1 MSRFED
7 FIGKFDTKQKKEL
20 QFASDVKVEILPL
33 ASRTLTKALG
43 GGIRRGTITTIYGN
57 PSAGKSMLAM
67 QSIGMWQKQG
77 LVCGYIDVEQ
87 TFDPKFAEKLGVNVD
102 ELVVSGSKS
111 GARVTNTAT
120 DWLEKDIDIIVIDS
134 VSDILPE
141 VFVDKDGTV
150 KDAEDT
156 KQIGAH
162 AKAITGMINS
172 IHYANNQTAVILLS
186 QTTTKIENAY
196 VQQIPHGGKKI
207 EFGSSQMI
215 QLTSSP
221 TDAKQIKGLH
231 RDGDILVERAIGRH
245 VTASVKKNKVGP
257 QSGTAEYDIYYGG
270 DNLGI
275 DSIGE
280 LFDLAVDALAIVK
293 SGAWYNYG
301 DIKWQGRPSALDAIR
316 ENPELEKELEQ
327 AIGRQEE

>member
-7 FIGKFDTKQKKEL
+7 FIGRFDSKQKKEL
-20 QFASDVKVEILPL
+20 EFAADVKVEILPL

-43 GGIRRGTITTIYGN
+43 GGIRRGTVTTIYGN

-67 QSIGMWQKQG
+67 QSIGLWQKEG
-77 LVCGYIDVEQ
+77 LVCGYIDVER
-87 TFDPKFAEKLGVNVD
+87 TFDPKFAAKLGVNVD
-102 ELVVSGSKS
+102 ELVLSGSKS

-120 DWLEKDIDIIVIDS
+120 DWLEKDIDVIVIDS

-162 AKAITGMINS
+162 AKAITSMINS
-172 IHYANNQTAVILLS
+172 IHYANNNTAVILLS
-186 QTTTKIENAY
+186 QTTTKIENTY

-215 QLTSSP
+215 QLTSSA

-231 RDGDILVERAIGRH
+231 RDGDILVERPIGRH
-245 VTASVKKNKVGP
+245 VAAAVKKNKVGP

-270 DNLGI
+270 DNIGI

-280 LFDLAVDALAIVK
+280 LFDLAVEALIVVK
-293 SGAWYNYG
+293 AGAWYNYG
-301 DIKWQGRPSALDAIR
+301 DLKWQGRPSALDALR
-316 ENPELEKELEQ
+316 ENEDLQRELEK
-327 AIGRQEE
+327 AIGGQEE

>member
-1 MSRFED
+1 MSAFDD
-7 FIGKFDTKQKKEL
+7 FVSKFDSKQRREL
-20 QFASDVKVEILPL
+20 QFAAGIKVEVLPL

-43 GGIRRGTITTIYGN
+43 GGIRRGTITTIFGN

-87 TFDPKFAEKLGVNVD
+87 TFDPAFAAKLGVNID
-102 ELVVSGSKS
+102 ELIVSGSKS

-120 DWLEKDIDIIVIDS
+120 DWLEKDIDVIVIDS

-150 KDAEDT
+150 KNAEDT

-162 AKAITGMINS
+162 AKAITSMINS
-172 IHYANNQTAVILLS
+172 IHFANNNTAVILLS
-186 QTTTKIENAY
+186 QTTTKIESTY

-221 TDAKQIKGLH
+221 ADAKQIKGLH
-231 RDGDILVERAIGRH
+231 RDGDILVERAIGRS
-245 VTASVKKNKVGP
+245 VEATVKKNKVGP
-257 QSGTAEYDIYYGG
+257 QSGTAKYDIYYGG
-270 DNLGI
+270 DNIGI
-275 DSIGE
+275 DSTGE
-280 LFDLAVDALAIVK
+280 LFDLAVEKLVVIK
-293 SGAWYNYG
+293 SQAWFNYG
-301 DIKWQGRPSALDAIR
+301 DLKWHGRSAALEAIR

-327 AIGRQEE
+327 AIDGQRE

>member
-7 FIGKFDTKQKKEL
+7 FIGKFDSKQKKEL
-20 QFASDVKVEILPL
+20 QFAADVKVEVLPL

-43 GGIRRGTITTIYGN
+43 GGIRRGTVTTIYGN

-67 QSIGMWQKQG
+67 QSIGLWQKQG

-87 TFDPKFAEKLGVNVD
+87 TFDPKFAERLGVNTE
-102 ELVVSGSKS
+102 ELVLSGSKS

-120 DWLEKDIDIIVIDS
+120 DWLEKDIDVIVIDS

-162 AKAITGMINS
+162 AKAITSMINS
-172 IHYANNQTAVILLS
+172 IHFANNNTAVILLS
-186 QTTTKIENAY
+186 QTTTKIENTY

-207 EFGSSQMI
+207 EFGSSQMV
-215 QLTSSP
+215 QLTSSAS
-221 TDAKQIKGLH
+221 DAKQIKGLH
-231 RDGDILVERAIGRH
+231 KDGDILVERPIGRH
-245 VTASVKKNKVGP
+245 VEAVVKKNKVGP
-257 QSGTAEYDIYYGG
+257 QHGTASYDIYYGG
-270 DNLGI
+270 DNIGI

-280 LFDLAVDALAIVK
+280 LFDLAVEKLVIIK
-293 SGAWYNYG
+293 GGAWFNYG
-301 DIKWQGRPSALDAIR
+301 DIKWQGRASALEAIR
-316 ENPELEKELEQ
+316 EDEELQKELER
-327 AIGRQEE
+327 AIA

>member
-1 MSRFED
+1 MSAFED
-7 FIGKFDTKQKKEL
+7 FIGKFNPKQKKEL
-20 QFASDVKVEILPL
+20 QFAADIKVEILPL

-43 GGIRRGTITTIYGN
+43 GGIRRGTITTIFGN

-87 TFDPKFAEKLGVNVD
+87 TFDPNFAAKLGVNTD
-102 ELVVSGSKS
+102 ELIVSGSKS

-120 DWLEKDIDIIVIDS
+120 DWLEKDIDVIVIDS

-150 KDAEDT
+150 KGAEDT
-156 KQIGAH
+156 KQIGAQ
-162 AKAITGMINS
+162 AKAITSMINS
-172 IHYANNQTAVILLS
+172 IHYANNNTAVILLS
-186 QTTTKIENAY
+186 QTTTKIEATY
-196 VQQIPHGGKKI
+196 TQQIPHGGKKI

-221 TDAKQIKGLH
+221 ADAQQIKGLH
-231 RDGDILVERAIGRH
+231 RDGDILVERPIGRS
-245 VTASVKKNKVGP
+245 VTAAVRKNKVGP
-257 QSGTAEYDIYYGG
+257 QSGTAKYDIYYGG
-270 DNLGI
+270 DNIGI
-275 DSIGE
+275 DSEGE
-280 LFDLAVDALAIVK
+280 LFDMAVESLVVIK
-293 SGAWYNYG
+293 NGAWFSYKDYS
-301 DIKWQGRPSALDAIR
+301 WHGRPAALEDLR
-316 ENPELEKELEQ
+316 NSEELCKELEQ

>member
-7 FIGKFDTKQKKEL
+7 FISKLAPAQKREL
-20 QFASDVKVEILPL
+20 QFASDAKVELLPL

-43 GGIRRGTITTIYGN
+43 GGIRRGTVTTIYGN

-67 QSIGMWQKQG
+67 QSIAMWQKQG

-87 TFDPKFAEKLGVNVD
+87 TFDPIFAQKLGVD
-102 ELVVSGSKS
+102 TDKLILSGSKS

-120 DWLEKDIDIIVIDS
+120 MWLENNIDALVIDS

-172 IHYANNQTAVILLS
+172 LHYANNNSAIILLS
-186 QTTTKIENAY
+186 QTTTKIENTY

-207 EFGSSQMI
+207 EFASAQMI
-215 QLTSSP
+215 QLTSSA

-231 RDGDILVERAIGRH
+231 REGDILVERPIGRH
-245 VTASVKKNKVGP
+245 VDALVKKNKVGP
-257 QSGTAEYDIYYGG
+257 QSGTASYDIYYGG
-270 DNLGI
+270 ENIGI

-280 LFDLAVDALAIVK
+280 LFDLAVEALVITK
-293 SGAWYNYG
+293 GGAWYNYG
-301 DIKWQGRPSALDAIR
+301 DLKWQGRPSALDAIR
-316 ENPELEKELEQ
+316 NDEDLQKELEQ
-327 AIGRQEE
+327 AIAGQEE

>member
-1 MSRFED
+1 MSAFDD
-7 FIGKFDTKQKKEL
+7 FVSKFDGKQRKEL
-20 QFASDVKVEILPL
+20 QFATGIKVEILPL

-43 GGIRRGTITTIYGN
+43 GGIRRGTVTTIFGN

-67 QSIGMWQKQG
+67 QSVGMWQKQG

-87 TFDPKFAEKLGVNVD
+87 TFDPAFAARLGVNTD
-102 ELVVSGSKS
+102 ELIVSGSKS

-120 DWLEKDIDIIVIDS
+120 DWLEKDIDVIVIDS

-150 KDAEDT
+150 KNAEDT

-162 AKAITGMINS
+162 AKAITAMINS
-172 IHYANNQTAVILLS
+172 IHFANNNTAVILLS
-186 QTTTKIENAY
+186 QTTTKIESTY

-221 TDAKQIKGLH
+221 ADAKQIKGLH
-231 RDGDILVERAIGRH
+231 RDGDILVERAIGRS
-245 VTASVKKNKVGP
+245 VEATVKKNKVGP
-257 QSGTAEYDIYYGG
+257 QSGTAKYDIYYGG
-270 DNLGI
+270 DNIGI
-275 DSIGE
+275 DSTGE
-280 LFDLAVDALAIVK
+280 LFDLAVEKLVVIK
-293 SGAWYNYG
+293 SQAWFNYG
-301 DIKWQGRPSALDAIR
+301 DLKWHGRSAALEAIR

-327 AIGRQEE
+327 AIDGQRE

>member
-1 MSRFED
+1 MTRFED
-7 FIGKFDTKQKKEL
+7 FLDKFEPKHKKEL

-43 GGIRRGTITTIYGN
+43 GGIRRGTVTTIYGN

-67 QSIGMWQKQG
+67 QSIGLWQKQG

-87 TFDPKFAEKLGVNVD
+87 TFDPGFAAKLGVNVD
-102 ELVVSGSKS
+102 ELIVSGSKS

-120 DWLEKDIDIIVIDS
+120 DWLEKGIDVIVIDS
-134 VSDILPE
+134 ISDILPE

-150 KDAEDT
+150 KNAEDT

-172 IHYANNQTAVILLS
+172 IHYANNNTAVILLS
-186 QTTTKIENAY
+186 QTTTKIESTY
-196 VQQIPHGGKKI
+196 VQQVPHGGKKT

-231 RDGDILVERAIGRH
+231 RDGDILVERPIGRH
-245 VTASVKKNKVGP
+245 VTVAVKKNKVGP

-275 DSIGE
+275 DAVGE
-280 LFDLAVDALAIVK
+280 LFDLAVDKLIIIK
-293 SGAWYNYG
+293 SSSWFKYDENH
-301 DIKWQGRPSALDAIR
+301 KWQGRGSAIDDIR
-316 ENPELEKELEQ
+316 ENKDLREELEKKV
-327 AIGRQEE
+327 GD

>member
-7 FIGKFDTKQKKEL
+7 FIGKFDSKQKREL
-20 QFASDVKVEILPL
+20 QFAADVKVEILPL

-43 GGIRRGTITTIYGN
+43 GGIRRGTVTTIYGN

-67 QSIGMWQKQG
+67 QSIGLWQKQG

-87 TFDPKFAEKLGVNVD
+87 TFDPGFAERLGVNVG
-102 ELVVSGSKS
+102 ELLVSGSKS

-120 DWLEKDIDIIVIDS
+120 DWLEKDIDVIVIDS

-156 KQIGAH
+156 KQIGAQ
-162 AKAITGMINS
+162 AKAITSMINS
-172 IHYANNQTAVILLS
+172 IHYANSNTAVILLS
-186 QTTTKIENAY
+186 QTTTKIESTY

-231 RDGDILVERAIGRH
+231 RDGDILVERPIGRH
-245 VTASVKKNKVGP
+245 VTVAVKKNKVGP

-270 DNLGI
+270 DFVGI
-275 DSIGE
+275 DDIGE
-280 LFDLAVDALAIVK
+280 LFDLAVEKLVIVK

-301 DIKWQGRPSALDAIR
+301 DLKWQGRPAALDTIR
-316 ENPELEKELEQ
+316 NNEDLRKELEQ
-327 AIGRQEE
+327 KVG

>member
-7 FIGKFDTKQKKEL
+7 FIGKFDPKQKREL

-43 GGIRRGTITTIYGN
+43 GGIRRGTVTTIYGN

-67 QSIGMWQKQG
+67 QSIGLWQEQG

-87 TFDPKFAEKLGVNVD
+87 TFDPTFAERLGVNVD
-102 ELVVSGSKS
+102 ELIVSGSKS

-120 DWLEKDIDIIVIDS
+120 DWLEKDIDVIVIDS
-134 VSDILPE
+134 ISDILPE

-172 IHYANNQTAVILLS
+172 IHFANNNTAVILLS
-186 QTTTKIENAY
+186 QTTTKIENTY
-196 VQQIPHGGKKI
+196 VQQIPHGGKKT

-231 RDGDILVERAIGRH
+231 KEGDILVERPIGRH
-245 VTASVKKNKVGP
+245 VAAAVKKNKVGP
-257 QSGTAEYDIYYGG
+257 QSGTAEYDIYYAG
-270 DNLGI
+270 DNIGI
-275 DSIGE
+275 DSVGE
-280 LFDLAVDALAIVK
+280 LFDLAVDQLIIVK
-293 SGAWYNYG
+293 GGAWYNYG
-301 DIKWQGRPSALDAIR
+301 DIKWQGRPSALEAIR
-316 ENPELEKELEQ
+316 EDEALREELEKRL
-327 AIGRQEE
+327 G

>member
-7 FIGKFDTKQKKEL
+7 FIGRFDSKQKKEL
-20 QFASDVKVEILPL
+20 EFAADVKVEILPL

-43 GGIRRGTITTIYGN
+43 GGIRRGTVTTIYGN

-67 QSIGMWQKQG
+67 QSIGLWQKEG
-77 LVCGYIDVEQ
+77 LVCGYIDVER
-87 TFDPKFAEKLGVNVD
+87 TFDPKFAAKLGVNVD
-102 ELVVSGSKS
+102 ELVLSGSKS

-120 DWLEKDIDIIVIDS
+120 DWLEKDIDVIVIDS

-162 AKAITGMINS
+162 AKAITSMINS
-172 IHYANNQTAVILLS
+172 IHYANNNTAVILLS
-186 QTTTKIENAY
+186 QTTTKIENTY

-215 QLTSSP
+215 QLTSSA

-231 RDGDILVERAIGRH
+231 RDGDILVERPIGRH
-245 VTASVKKNKVGP
+245 VAAAVKKNKVGP

-270 DNLGI
+270 DNIGI

-280 LFDLAVDALAIVK
+280 LFDLAVEALVIVK
-293 SGAWYNYG
+293 GGAWYNYG
-301 DIKWQGRPSALDAIR
+301 DLKWQGRPAALDALR
-316 ENPELEKELEQ
+316 ENEDLQRELEK
-327 AIGRQEE
+327 AIGGQEE